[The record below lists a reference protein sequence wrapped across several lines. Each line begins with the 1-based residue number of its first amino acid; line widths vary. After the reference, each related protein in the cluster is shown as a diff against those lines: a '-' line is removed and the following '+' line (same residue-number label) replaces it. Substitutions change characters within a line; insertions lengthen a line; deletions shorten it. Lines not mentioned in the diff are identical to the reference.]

1 MYSEQK
7 QALAAELSFKHP
19 AVLAVSGSAGS
30 GKTALLAALLP
41 VLKSRGLKVGVIR
54 EADDLRLPAETD
66 RLHEAG
72 AEGVAVFTAGRYLLT
87 EQFRLNEQDLLALFE
102 RHGYD
107 LVLLEGFGDSGWAKI
122 EVVRSSVSPVGTA
135 FQPMAIVGDV
145 PGADFALDAPAAL
158 ADWIEN
164 QLPSLYRRFCMKL
177 IRTEDAVGQVL
188 CHDITQIIPGQF
200 KGARFRKGHIV
211 QPEDIPVLLSI
222 A

>member
-72 AEGVAVFTAGRYLLT
+72 AEGVAVFT

-145 PGADFALDAPAAL
+145 PGADFALDDPAAL

-164 QLPSLYRRFCMKL
+164 QMPSL
-177 IRTEDAVGQVL
+177 
-188 CHDITQIIPGQF
+188 
-200 KGARFRKGHIV
+200 
-211 QPEDIPVLLSI
+211 
-222 A
+222 

>member
-54 EADDLRLPAETD
+54 D

-145 PGADFALDAPAAL
+145 PGADFALDDPAAL

-164 QLPSLYRRFCMKL
+164 QMPSL
-177 IRTEDAVGQVL
+177 
-188 CHDITQIIPGQF
+188 
-200 KGARFRKGHIV
+200 
-211 QPEDIPVLLSI
+211 
-222 A
+222 

>member
-72 AEGVAVFTAGRYLLT
+72 AEGVAVVTA
-87 EQFRLNEQDLLALFE
+87 E

-145 PGADFALDAPAAL
+145 PGADFALDDPAAL

-164 QLPSLYRRFCMKL
+164 QMPSL
-177 IRTEDAVGQVL
+177 
-188 CHDITQIIPGQF
+188 
-200 KGARFRKGHIV
+200 
-211 QPEDIPVLLSI
+211 
-222 A
+222 

>member
-66 RLHEAG
+66 G

-145 PGADFALDAPAAL
+145 PGADFALDDPAAL

-164 QLPSLYRRFCMKL
+164 QMPSL
-177 IRTEDAVGQVL
+177 
-188 CHDITQIIPGQF
+188 
-200 KGARFRKGHIV
+200 
-211 QPEDIPVLLSI
+211 
-222 A
+222 

>member
-54 EADDLRLPAETD
+54 EADDL

-145 PGADFALDAPAAL
+145 PGADFALDDPAAL

-164 QLPSLYRRFCMKL
+164 QMPSL
-177 IRTEDAVGQVL
+177 
-188 CHDITQIIPGQF
+188 
-200 KGARFRKGHIV
+200 
-211 QPEDIPVLLSI
+211 
-222 A
+222 

>member
-72 AEGVAVFTAGRYLLT
+72 AE
-87 EQFRLNEQDLLALFE
+87 
-102 RHGYD
+102 
-107 LVLLEGFGDSGWAKI
+107 VLDT
-122 EVVRSSVSPVGTA
+122 EVVVDGNITTSYGLGG
-135 FQPMAIVGDV
+135 AI
-145 PGADFALDAPAAL
+145 PFALELVRQL
-158 ADWIEN
+158 AGQAEADRIQN
-164 QLPSLYRRFCMKL
+164 AIAYR
-177 IRTEDAVGQVL
+177 
-188 CHDITQIIPGQF
+188 H
-200 KGARFRKGHIV
+200 
-211 QPEDIPVLLSI
+211 
-222 A
+222 

>member
-54 EADDLRLPAETD
+54 EADD
-66 RLHEAG
+66 LHEAG

-145 PGADFALDAPAAL
+145 PGADFALDDPAAL

-164 QLPSLYRRFCMKL
+164 QMPSL
-177 IRTEDAVGQVL
+177 
-188 CHDITQIIPGQF
+188 
-200 KGARFRKGHIV
+200 
-211 QPEDIPVLLSI
+211 
-222 A
+222 

>member
-1 MYSEQK
+1 MSGPKWTPAQ
-7 QALAAELSFKHP
+7 QAAIADRGGALLVSAA
-19 AVLAVSGSAGS
+19 AGS
-30 GKTALLAALLP
+30 GKTALLATLLP

-145 PGADFALDAPAAL
+145 PGADFALDDPAAL

-164 QLPSLYRRFCMKL
+164 QMPSL
-177 IRTEDAVGQVL
+177 
-188 CHDITQIIPGQF
+188 
-200 KGARFRKGHIV
+200 
-211 QPEDIPVLLSI
+211 
-222 A
+222 